1 MLLLISILII
11 PQYKGIIS
19 TPQPEGCWPKPHAQ
33 TNQLH
38 WELSQRWERSR
49 EMQQTL
55 SSSTFPDCKLLKS
68 MHALFLQAIIFGW
81 GCIMMMITEEWGFC
95 SRAAF

>member
-1 MLLLISILII
+1 MLLLISVLII
-11 PQYKGIIS
+11 PRYKGVINTH
-19 TPQPEGCWPKPHAQ
+19 TPGGLLAMPHAQ

-38 WELSQRWERSR
+38 WELSQRWERTR

-55 SSSTFPDCKLLKS
+55 SSSTLPDCKLLKS
-68 MHALFLQAIIFGW
+68 MHTLFLQAIIFGW
-81 GCIMMMITEEWGFC
+81 GFMMMMITEEWGFC